1 MKLIVDEGK
10 CDNCLKCLENCPNEL
25 ESIATIKCLHCK
37 PEKAACVMSCGKNA
51 IYEVAE
57 GILSIDIELCDGC
70 GDCAKACEQGA
81 IEISGRGAKKCDL
94 CAGNGFF
101 MQCIEACEKG
111 AIRLKR
117 SWREMEVANN
127 LMGWGMRKIEE
138 HEKCRTLKTR
148 SNQEIV
154 ELRNGK
160 KIFCINGFPE
170 LTGQEA
176 FLLKQLLEEFREE
189 NGAGNKSTKVV
200 LKKICERNSIAL
212 DEEQE
217 NYLAE
222 LASEISFRFAP
233 ISAFLENEEI
243 EEIAL
248 TGLGRENPV
257 YIYDS
262 SFGWMESNI
271 YFSSEIFAK
280 NLVNRMARKI
290 GRRLSVQT
298 PRINA
303 VLPDGCRIN
312 ACIEP
317 VSFSGP
323 AFTIRKFRK
332 NPFTPLNLILGKTIS
347 AKAMAFL
354 WMVLETDSSLLL
366 CGNTSSGKT
375 TTLNALFSFIPLD
388 ERIIVV
394 EETPEIKIP
403 HRHKLSLNTVVES
416 DIGMQSLITD
426 TLRMR
431 PDRVIVGEVRNRE
444 EVHAFIDTLLA
455 GQGRGSYATF
465 HAQSGEEALTRLKKM
480 DVMEMDLASI
490 DLVIV
495 QRRWN
500 NIDLKKRTRK
510 EMRRVVEISELKE
523 KKGQIRINKLFDYNY
538 QKGILQELGK
548 SERLMEKIG
557 RTFNLSAAKIK
568 KELVKREKFLLNLS
582 MKGLSLEEFCKNLGE
597 F

>member
-1 MKLIVDEGK
+1 MRLIVDGEK
-10 CDNCLKCLENCPNEL
+10 CDNCLKCLVNCPNGL
-25 ESIATIKCLHCK
+25 ESIAAIKCAHCS
-37 PEKAACVMSCGKNA
+37 PEKAACFLICGKGA

-57 GILSIDIELCDGC
+57 GILSVDEGLCDGC
-70 GDCAKACEQGA
+70 GECVKACEQGA
-81 IEISGRGAKKCDL
+81 IEISGGKAKKCDL

-101 MQCIEACEKG
+101 MQCIESCEKG

-117 SWREMEVANN
+117 SWREMEEADN
-127 LMGWGMRKIEE
+127 LLGWRVRKIREP
-138 HEKCRTLKTR
+138 EKCRVLKTGI
-148 SNQEIV
+148 NQEIV

-160 KIFCINGFPE
+160 KILCINGFPE
-170 LTGQEA
+170 LTRQEA
-176 FLLKQLLEEFREE
+176 FLLKKLLEEFREE
-189 NGAGNKSTKVV
+189 NAEGNKSTKEV
-200 LKKICERNSIAL
+200 LRKICENNSIAL

-233 ISAFLENEEI
+233 ISAFLGNEEI

-248 TGLGRENPV
+248 TGLGRENPIYV
-257 YIYDS
+257 YDS
-262 SFGWMESNI
+262 SFGWMESNL
-271 YFSSEIFAK
+271 YFSSESFAK

-298 PRINA
+298 PKINA

-323 AFTIRKFRK
+323 AFTIRKFRQ
-332 NPFTPLNLILGKTIS
+332 NPFTPLDLITGKIMS
-347 AKAMAFL
+347 AKAMAFI

-388 ERIIVV
+388 ERIIIV

-403 HRHKLSLNTVVES
+403 HRHKLSLTTVAES

-431 PDRVIVGEVRNRE
+431 PDRVIVG
-444 EVHAFIDTLLA
+444 
-455 GQGRGSYATF
+455 
-465 HAQSGEEALTRLKKM
+465 
-480 DVMEMDLASI
+480 
-490 DLVIV
+490 
-495 QRRWN
+495 
-500 NIDLKKRTRK
+500 
-510 EMRRVVEISELKE
+510 
-523 KKGQIRINKLFDYNY
+523 
-538 QKGILQELGK
+538 
-548 SERLMEKIG
+548 
-557 RTFNLSAAKIK
+557 
-568 KELVKREKFLLNLS
+568 
-582 MKGLSLEEFCKNLGE
+582 
-597 F
+597 